1 MVKNLIFMLLLCT
14 SAVGQDVGVKIFE
27 IENETW
33 YGLNKPAAQNII
45 KKAVKGTYFDS
56 YVLHS
61 NKILEQ
67 VVEAKL
73 ASDQSQIELQNSLA
87 KCRYVAIN
95 SQEDSIR
102 LKKELE
108 GLNELN
114 KKFKQQ
120 RWYLVGGILLLTV
133 ITASSL

>member
-1 MVKNLIFMLLLCT
+1 MKSLIFVFLFFANALY
-14 SAVGQDVGVKIFE
+14 SQDPGVKIFE
-27 IENETW
+27 VEGETW

-61 NKILEQ
+61 NKLLEQ
-67 VVEAKL
+67 VMKAKL

-108 GLNELN
+108 GLNVLN
-114 KKFKQQ
+114 EKFKKQ
-120 RWYLVGGILLLTV
+120 RWYLLGGILLLTV
-133 ITASSL
+133 ITASSI

>member
-1 MVKNLIFMLLLCT
+1 MKSLVFVLLLFA
-14 SAVGQDVGVKIFE
+14 SISYGQDPGVKIFE
-27 IENETW
+27 LENDTW

-67 VVEAKL
+67 VMEAKL

-102 LKKELE
+102 LKKDLE
-108 GLNELN
+108 GLNVLN
-114 KKFKQQ
+114 EKFKKQ

-133 ITASSL
+133 ITASSI

>member
-1 MVKNLIFMLLLCT
+1 MKSLIFVLLLFA
-14 SAVGQDVGVKIFE
+14 SVSYGQEPGVKI
-27 IENETW
+27 IEVEGETW

-67 VVEAKL
+67 VMEAKL

-87 KCRYVAIN
+87 KCRYIAIG

-102 LKKELE
+102 LRKELE
-108 GLNELN
+108 GLSVLNE
-114 KKFKQQ
+114 KFKKQ

-133 ITASSL
+133 ITASI